1 MRSSA
6 RAAAAAE
13 DLFALTAFLFL
24 DHLLRWRSG
33 ARLAWLAFWALWLTT
48 RASPSALTP
57 ALEAAA
63 RASPRL
69 ARVVVAIRLERAVRR
84 RLALALLLATLLPR
98 PLVEALASAGAH
110 FWLACDRRQLFSP
123 TTGAHKSHLAF
134 VALVEYVALFL
145 AHASARRRGCHET
158 ASHDPD
164 VRLAGGSF
172 ITVPNSS
179 RAARCGPVFDFWICA
194 PAAIVPAG
202 LHSLSRPRRFGGV
215 GRALPTFGTVSM
227 AEEQPLDRIV
237 LRYLQKRGFKD
248 AEKALKSEAKIP
260 AVSQMALVPHLG
272 ADASIADHILYY
284 NEVECEPAALVEG
297 YRLLREWVHGSL
309 DLYKV
314 RTSAAIETRDVSAR
328 FVPRGNEQP

>member
-1 MRSSA
+1 V
-6 RAAAAAE
+6 
-13 DLFALTAFLFL
+13 
-24 DHLLRWRSG
+24 
-33 ARLAWLAFWALWLTT
+33 
-48 RASPSALTP
+48 
-57 ALEAAA
+57 
-63 RASPRL
+63 PR
-69 ARVVVAIRLERAVRR
+69 
-84 RLALALLLATLLPR
+84 
-98 PLVEALASAGAH
+98 G
-110 FWLACDRRQLFSP
+110 
-123 TTGAHKSHLAF
+123 
-134 VALVEYVALFL
+134 VAL
-145 AHASARRRGCHET
+145 
-158 ASHDPD
+158 
-164 VRLAGGSF
+164 
-172 ITVPNSS
+172 
-179 RAARCGPVFDFWICA
+179 VFDFWICA